1 MFTTSSQNLRICYL
15 TWQSKKDIS
24 DVIKV
29 MGLEE
34 IFLDYTDQLNLISH
48 AIFKKEELSQL
59 LLAQERCSMRR
70 TWHPIAGYKD
80 GRRTPLAKECGSLQS
95 WEWPSAYSH
104 NENTDLAPTT
114 IKSWDWIINPN
125 FFLEPSERNLDCQH
139 LDFSPVKLTLDFW
152 SIEL

>member
-70 TWHPIAGYKD
+70 T
-80 GRRTPLAKECGSLQS
+80 
-95 WEWPSAYSH
+95 
-104 NENTDLAPTT
+104 
-114 IKSWDWIINPN
+114 
-125 FFLEPSERNLDCQH
+125 
-139 LDFSPVKLTLDFW
+139 
-152 SIEL
+152 